1 MTDDV
6 TRPFDARPA
15 GPPPGGPPAPPVGE
29 AVPDLRDGLGLLS
42 RGLIAYGVIALIVA
56 GLGLALLLYANTRID
71 AAGDRVETSVAQL
84 TTTLDATAQALH
96 DASTT
101 AATFNTT
108 LDRTQTAVAA
118 AADTIVGVRTSL
130 QGLESVLRSVSILGT
145 SPLGGAANAVGGI
158 ASSIEGL
165 DSKLTAIA
173 DGLATGRDSL
183 AANADSLGAL
193 GDSIAATSDRLAIGR
208 RRGFARGRPCRDR
221 AHAIRPDCL
230 GSRPRDRRPG
240 PRCLAAPPPRGGRRR
255 CRSGPASVRGGARPL
270 AQLVAQGGS
279 GGEQPT
285 HPVDA
290 AAGWC
295 R

>member
-1 MTDDV
+1 M
-6 TRPFDARPA
+6 PA
-15 GPPPGGPPAPPVGE
+15 GGPAAVGRVARTPLDPA
-29 AVPDLRDGLGLLS
+29 PDLRGGLGLLS

-56 GLGLALLLYANTRID
+56 VLGLALLLYANTRID

-130 QGLESVLRSVSILGT
+130 QSLESVLRSVSILGT

-165 DSKLTAIA
+165 DSRLTAIA
-173 DGLATGRDSL
+173 DGLATGR
-183 AANADSLGAL
+183 
-193 GDSIAATSDRLAIGR
+193 IRWR
-208 RRGFARGRPCRDR
+208 RTRTR
-221 AHAIRPDCL
+221 
-230 GSRPRDRRPG
+230 
-240 PRCLAAPPPRGGRRR
+240 
-255 CRSGPASVRGGARPL
+255 
-270 AQLVAQGGS
+270 
-279 GGEQPT
+279 
-285 HPVDA
+285 
-290 AAGWC
+290 
-295 R
+295 

>member
-1 MTDDV
+1 VTDDV

-15 GPPPGGPPAPPVGE
+15 GPPPPGGPPVPPVGE
-29 AVPDLRDGLGLLS
+29 AVPDLRSGLGLLS
-42 RGLIAYGVIALIVA
+42 RGLIAYGVIALVVA

-84 TTTLDATAQALH
+84 TTTLEATAQALH

-130 QGLESVLRSVSILGT
+130 QSLESVLRSVSILGT

-173 DGLATGRDSL
+173 DGLATSRDSL
-183 AANADSLGAL
+183 AANAGSLGAL
-193 GDSIAATSDRLAIGR
+193 GDSIAATSDRLASGVVEDSLADVHVAIVLMLFVLTAWAAVPAIGALVLGVWLR
-208 RRGFARGRPCRDR
+208 RQ
-221 AHAIRPDCL
+221 L
-230 GSRPRDRRPG
+230 E
-240 PRCLAAPPPRGGRRR
+240 AAGG
-255 CRSGPASVRGGARPL
+255 
-270 AQLVAQGGS
+270 
-279 GGEQPT
+279 
-285 HPVDA
+285 A
-290 AAGWC
+290 AAGGQAPSAAAP
-295 R
+295 RP

>member
-15 GPPPGGPPAPPVGE
+15 APPPPGAPPGTPVGE
-29 AVPDLRDGLGLLS
+29 AVPDLRGGLGLLS

-56 GLGLALLLYANTRID
+56 VLGLALLLYANTRID

-96 DASTT
+96 DASAT

-108 LDRTQTAVAA
+108 LDRTQTSVAA

-130 QGLESVLRSVSILGT
+130 QSLESVLRSVSILGT

-158 ASSIEGL
+158 ATSIEGL

-173 DGLATGRDSL
+173 DGLVTSRDSL

-193 GDSIAATSDRLAIGR
+193 GDSIVATADRLRSGVVEDSLADVHVAIVLMLFVLTAWAAVPAIGALVLGLWLR
-208 RRGFARGRPCRDR
+208 RRLEAAGGQPAS
-221 AHAIRPDCL
+221 A
-230 GSRPRDRRPG
+230 
-240 PRCLAAPPPRGGRRR
+240 AAP
-255 CRSGPASVRGGARPL
+255 RP
-270 AQLVAQGGS
+270 
-279 GGEQPT
+279 
-285 HPVDA
+285 
-290 AAGWC
+290 
-295 R
+295 

>member
-15 GPPPGGPPAPPVGE
+15 AAARGTPSGWRPAAAPGRADHPAVRRTCRGSGS
-29 AVPDLRDGLGLLS
+29 ARLS
-42 RGLIAYGVIALIVA
+42 RGLIAYGVIGLIVA
-56 GLGLALLLYANTRID
+56 VLGLALLLYANTRID
-71 AAGDRVETSVAQL
+71 AAGDRVEASVGQL
-84 TTTLDATAQALH
+84 TTTLDRTAQALH

-118 AADTIVGVRTSL
+118 AADTIVSVRTNL
-130 QGLESVLRSVSILGT
+130 QNLESVLRSVSILGT

-173 DGLATGRDSL
+173 DGLATSRDSL

-193 GDSIAATSDRLAIGR
+193 GDSIAATSERLAIRR
-208 RRGFARGRPCRDR
+208 RRGFARGRPV
-221 AHAIRPDCL
+221 AIVLHAVRPDCL
-230 GSRPRDRRPG
+230 GGRPRRRGPRVRRLAAAPARGGGRPG
-240 PRCLAAPPPRGGRRR
+240 PASAAAAP
-255 CRSGPASVRGGARPL
+255 VR
-270 AQLVAQGGS
+270 
-279 GGEQPT
+279 
-285 HPVDA
+285 
-290 AAGWC
+290 
-295 R
+295 